1 MSELNNRPVSSISV
15 CVDTGI
21 ILAKHMPSFTD
32 SNGVHY
38 MGYTESRVS
47 SQDTFDYDLEG
58 FTFSEI
64 ACGEQCHW
72 VVWNGCDAFE
82 LSDKDVCTQTKTFH
96 PFLCIEVAK
105 PKNFADD
112 DFCANELGLTVTN
125 DGRFFKAI

>member
-21 ILAKHMPSFTD
+21 VLAKHMPSFTD
-32 SNGVHY
+32 SNGTHY
-38 MGYTESRVS
+38 MGYTESRISGQDVVDYSVS
-47 SQDTFDYDLEG
+47 
-58 FTFSEI
+58 FTFSDV

-82 LSDKDVCTQTKTFH
+82 LSDEDVCTQTKTFH
-96 PFLCIEVAK
+96 PFLCVEVAK
-105 PKNFADD
+105 PENFADD
-112 DFCANELGLTVTN
+112 DFCANELGLIVIN